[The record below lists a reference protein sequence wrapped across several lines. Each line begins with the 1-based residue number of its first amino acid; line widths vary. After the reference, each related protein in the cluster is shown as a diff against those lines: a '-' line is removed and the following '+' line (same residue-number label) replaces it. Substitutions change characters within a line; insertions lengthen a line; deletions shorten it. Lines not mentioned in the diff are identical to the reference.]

1 MILKYFTRSF
11 LGVAILVTPVVSRA
25 ALVTCGVGDA
35 DPCTFPDFFVL
46 LNTIME
52 FLVVTVAAPLA
63 VLTIVYGGIIITVYA
78 GNAGKRAK
86 GKEIIQ
92 TAVLGFVLVL
102 AAFILVKFIV
112 FSLTGDVGLL
122 ENVFGNE

>member
-1 MILKYFTRSF
+1 MILKYLTRSF
-11 LGVAILVTPVVSRA
+11 LVVAILVTPVVSRA

-52 FLVVTVAAPLA
+52 FLVVTVAVPLA
-63 VLTIVYGGIIITVYA
+63 VITIVYGGIIITIYA
-78 GNAGKRAK
+78 SNSGKREEGKKIIWTAIK
-86 GKEIIQ
+86 GF
-92 TAVLGFVLVL
+92 ALVL

-112 FSLTGDVGLL
+112 LSLTGDVGLL